1 MRFCSLLRC
10 GCLKVNWANRQ
21 NGNEVVQKLKELLE
35 FEFEANQEAAK
46 KHPATLALAKAVKSM
61 QGPAVITVVSS
72 VDDDS
77 GALLMA
83 LERLTEKGYS
93 TVMVGTERNTQ
104 F

>member
-1 MRFCSLLRC
+1 M
-10 GCLKVNWANRQ
+10 
-21 NGNEVVQKLKELLE
+21 E

-46 KHPATLALAKAVKSM
+46 KHPATLALAKAVKCM